1 MNKKNKNILIAPVEI
16 GGQMQLLA
24 ETLRKRGFNATAA
37 AMNDDWRQFTNDINM
52 VKPNFWKRI
61 FFTSWAILN
70 YDVFH
75 FFWGRSLFSF
85 WRFHNIDLP
94 VLRLLNKK
102 VIVHFRGLDIVD
114 IKYFDYR
121 RQLFYDPK
129 VKAPPLSRKN
139 QLKALRK
146 WRKYADT
153 LLVSEPDLFAAIPEA
168 TLSPQAI
175 DCDYWSSSKVSK
187 SEEDGV
193 IKIVH
198 APTSRRKKGT
208 EFIESAVENLKDKGY
223 AIELLLAEKMPAHAI
238 KEIYEK
244 ADIGVD
250 QLLYGW
256 HGKVSVELMSM
267 GKPVLCYID
276 EDLKKYRP
284 DLPIINANPN
294 TIEAELERL
303 INNAEQREAISKLS
317 IEYARKYHDVE
328 KIADELLELYG
339 IKEKS
344 IRDNKQLEGVKT
356 W

>member
-1 MNKKNKNILIAPVEI
+1 MKGKNKNILITPFEI

-24 ETLRKRGFNATAA
+24 EALRKRGFNATAA
-37 AMNDDWRQFTNDINM
+37 ALNNDWRQFSNDINM
-52 VKPNFWKRI
+52 VKPNIWKRL
-61 FFTSWAILN
+61 FFTIWAILN

-75 FFWGRSLFSF
+75 FFWGKSLFSF
-85 WRFHNIDLP
+85 WRFQNIDLP
-94 VLRLLNKK
+94 ILKILNKK

-121 RQLFYDPK
+121 RELYYNPK
-129 VKAPPLSRKN
+129 IKAPALSRKG
-139 QLKALRK
+139 QLKALQK
-146 WRKYADT
+146 WRRYADT

-175 DCDYWSSSKVSK
+175 DCMYWSSSKPPLSK
-187 SEEDGV
+187 KDG
-193 IKIVH
+193 IIRIVH

-208 EFIESAVENLKDKGY
+208 EFIESAIRNLKDKGY

-256 HGKVSVELMSM
+256 HGKVSVEIMSM

-276 EDLKKYRP
+276 EDLRKYRP
-284 DLPIINANPN
+284 DLPIINATPQ

-303 INNAEQREAISKLS
+303 INNIEEREAISKSS
-317 IEYARKYHDVE
+317 IEYAKKYHDVE
-328 KIADELLELYG
+328 KIIDNLLEIYG
-339 IKEKS
+339 IEVKDCISKE
-344 IRDNKQLEGVKT
+344 QLVGVKT